1 MKDDII
7 LGIGNVTAWSL
18 TLAQFKET
26 AEAISYILAS
36 IASLLTVAY
45 IIYKWYKRA
54 TSDDSKGGKSI
65 TLEEIEELKEEVDD
79 YANKDREKS
88 L

>member
-7 LGIGNVTAWSL
+7 LGVGNVTAWSL

-54 TSDDSKGGKSI
+54 TSEDSKGGKSI
-65 TLEEIEELKEEVDD
+65 TLEEIEELKEEVDNYGD
-79 YANKDREKS
+79 KDRRQD

>member
-7 LGIGNVTAWSL
+7 LGVGNVTAWSL

-54 TSDDSKGGKSI
+54 TSEDSKGGKSI
-65 TLEEIEELKEEVDD
+65 TFEEIKDLKEEVEEHV
-79 YANKDREKS
+79 KDKEQD